1 MGRRRRTGWKL
12 WYDNVENITLGKKP
26 NVPLVYD
33 PVLEHQHPIMS
44 TLGDPGGQIYIE
56 REF

>member
-26 NVPLVYD
+26 NVPLVYA

-44 TLGDPGGQIYIE
+44 TLGDPGGQIYI
-56 REF
+56 